1 MVIAS
6 AIFFGAMPIFAKLAY
21 NGGTDAVGLL
31 MARFLAS
38 GLILVSALRL
48 SRGHFP
54 DPKKRGL
61 PLLVLLAL
69 FSSQSFCYFASV
81 EQNGAVTAT
90 LLLYTYP
97 LLTTVVSTMFF
108 AESFGFLKG
117 CALVTGFIGV
127 AFSINGFS
135 ASFSSVGLLTG
146 IGSSVLFTATMLL
159 AKRILGKHGDASEMM
174 ALLYVGSAPLF
185 LLAFFASGAS
195 LPDALGGWAA
205 LAGVVLLGT
214 VAAMGLFFAGL
225 DRLPAGTAGMLSSL
239 EPAIAVVLAAIF
251 LAEPIALIQ
260 AVGVVLVVGS
270 ILMLTRLDPEDE
282 KVGPAPSDPV

>member
-6 AIFFGAMPIFAKLAY
+6 AIFFGAMPILAKLAY
-21 NGGTDAVGLL
+21 NGGTDAIGLL
-31 MARFLAS
+31 MARFVAS
-38 GLILVSALRL
+38 GAILVSALRV
-48 SRGHFP
+48 SRGRFP
-54 DPKKRGL
+54 DVRKRGR

-69 FSSQSFCYFASV
+69 FSTQSFCYFASV

-97 LLTTVVSTMFF
+97 LLTTVVSVAFF
-108 AESFGFLKG
+108 GESFGLLKL
-117 CALVTGFIGV
+117 CALATGFIGV

-135 ASFSSVGLLTG
+135 ASFSALGLLAG
-146 IGSSVLFTATMLL
+146 IGSSLLFTATMLL
-159 AKRILGKHGDASEMM
+159 AKRILARHGDASEMM

-185 LLAFFASGAS
+185 LVAFVVAGAS
-195 LPDALGGWAA
+195 LPVSSGGWAA

-260 AVGVVLVVGS
+260 AIGVVLVVGS